1 MTWLVSCA
9 CVFLR
14 SVFWLFSRI
23 LTCCWL
29 RAMDLFYHVFVVAW
43 IVHSR
48 LVWVM
53 DCVAWIVGLICCL
66 VYVIWIVYPGFLA
79 AMLLHAL
86 WYVAWCASWIVICC
100 LVYVMDCLSW
110 FLGCQVVTWIVICRL
125 VCVCHGLRIMFSRSL
140 CYVLLHWSDLLL
152 GVGHGLVFMFSCCVV
167 AWIVMLFDWFVSWIV
182 HLSCFAWILWRL
194 LWHMDCVWHF
204 RCCVCCRDCE
214 RFAWCLAWVVYQ
226 VYHDFLGVLLH
237 GLWFDSLM

>member
-9 CVFLR
+9 CVFLG
-14 SVFWLFSRI
+14 SVFWLFSWI

-43 IVHSR
+43 IV
-48 LVWVM
+48 
-53 DCVAWIVGLICCL
+53 GLI
-66 VYVIWIVYPGFLA
+66 
-79 AMLLHAL
+79 
-86 WYVAWCASWIVICC
+86 SC

-110 FLGCQVVTWIVICRL
+110 FLGCHVVACIVICCL
-125 VCVCHGLRIMFSRSL
+125 MCVMDC
-140 CYVLLHWSDLLL
+140 DLLL
-152 GVGHGLVFMFSCCVV
+152 GVRHGLFIMVSWLPGCYMDCDLSLGVCVSWIVYHVFSVAVLRVDWFSCFLAVLLHGLWCCLIDLCRGLFIMVTLSRMDCE
-167 AWIVMLFDWFVSWIV
+167 VMSWIV

-204 RCCVCCRDCE
+204 RCCVCCRDWE